1 MADSLPAQRDFALHQ
16 LDDLMRRGRELRDAL
31 AANASDAPSLA
42 AARSWQQT
50 CATAIHQLS
59 GGSKAHWLSRAF
71 SGALLVR
78 SAEGGAVV
86 EANVGEIVGRMLDVL
101 EQAGASLGSIDD
113 VTAASSTA
121 PPATRRFEFVHSP
134 QLRPILEE
142 AFVESGRALAKGDFT
157 LSLMTSCGI
166 LEAIIT
172 DALEHCGSRMA
183 ECGVPAECGL
193 IADWSFE
200 RRIAVAENLRSSGHI
215 VRAVSL
221 RGALQPDALADVNVV
236 VHLAGEPVAQRWTA
250 AARDRILRSRVEG
263 TRALVAAM
271 RGQPPQVIG
280 NVLGGDLQREA
291 KDDQAGGDANQQ

>member
-183 ECGVPAECGL
+183 DCGL
-193 IADWSFE
+193 DPSIQSAIRDPKSAMTFE
-200 RRIAVAENLRSSGHI
+200 ARIAAAERAGLIRGGC
-215 VRAVSL
+215 VRLPPIARAYRDV
-221 RGALQPDALADVNVV
+221 ADVDDARGSAMTTISERDAKLARQVLHVV
-236 VHLAGEPVAQRWTA
+236 M
-250 AARDRILRSRVEG
+250 RDLDPGR
-263 TRALVAAM
+263 
-271 RGQPPQVIG
+271 
-280 NVLGGDLQREA
+280 
-291 KDDQAGGDANQQ
+291 